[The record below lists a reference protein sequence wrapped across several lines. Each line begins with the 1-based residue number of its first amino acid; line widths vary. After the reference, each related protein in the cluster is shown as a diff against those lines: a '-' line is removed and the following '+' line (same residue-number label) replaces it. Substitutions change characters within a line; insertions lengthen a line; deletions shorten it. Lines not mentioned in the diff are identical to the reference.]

1 MTRPTVRTTMP
12 ALTPADLPTEPGEEW
27 RDLPTHPGLYAVS
40 SHGRVA
46 RLARGTR
53 TRPGDVLAGHI
64 HRIHGYRI
72 VQLTD
77 PRASIPVHRL
87 VWRAFRGLVPAGL
100 RITHANDNMTDDRLA
115 NLVLRSYS
123 AQTTALYAAGKGPR
137 LRGRANPNGALDDA
151 QIAEIAATQ
160 GRETAKAVAVR
171 YGVGKSTVDKIRRG
185 VYRPPRT
192 P

>member
-1 MTRPTVRTTMP
+1 MTRPTAHTTMR
-12 ALTPADLPTEPGEEW
+12 ALTAADLPAEPGEEW
-27 RDLPTHPGLYAVS
+27 RDLPSHPGLYAVS

-53 TRPGDVLAGHI
+53 TRPGDLLAGHL

-77 PRASIPVHRL
+77 PRESVAVHRL
-87 VWRAFRGLVPAGL
+87 VWRTFRGLVPAGL
-100 RITHANDNMTDDRLA
+100 RITHANDNVTDDALS

-137 LRGRANPNGALDDA
+137 LSGLANPNGKLNDA
-151 QIAEIAATQ
+151 QIAEIAATT
-160 GRETAKAVAVR
+160 GRETARAVAAR
-171 YGVGKSTVDKIRRG
+171 YGVNKSTVDKIRRG
-185 VYRPPRT
+185 VYRASRPS
-192 P
+192 